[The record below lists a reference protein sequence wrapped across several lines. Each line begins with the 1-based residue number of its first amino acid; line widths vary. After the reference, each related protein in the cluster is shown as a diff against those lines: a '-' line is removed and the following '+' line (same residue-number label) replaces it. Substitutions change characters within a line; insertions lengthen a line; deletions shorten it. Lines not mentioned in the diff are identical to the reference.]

1 MKVPIPSTV
10 ELPESIQIKLVREDM
25 FDVSNIFR
33 ILFEVSIT
41 LFGAMFGAYVSSVNF
56 EKLHWLLFFILLV
69 FSIVFLILWVRYYR
83 KAKHHNLTSS
93 KKEISEFPF
102 RFAGFRTNISL
113 DHVETVTSLL
123 NDLNIDKEQIVWHEN
138 KVKTDYKTLRIKKI
152 PFDLV
157 STILREFDYNS
168 IGFIDLKMEI

>member
-41 LFGAMFGAYVSSVNF
+41 LFGAMFGAFVSSVNF
-56 EKLHWLLFFILLV
+56 EKVHWLLFFTLLA
-69 FSIVFLILWVRYYR
+69 FSSVFLFLWVRYYR
-83 KAKHHNLTSS
+83 KAKQHNISSS

-113 DHVETVTSLL
+113 DQVEAVSSLL
-123 NDLNIDKEQIVWHEN
+123 NDILIDKEQIIWYEN
-138 KVKTDYKTLRIKKI
+138 KTKTDFKTLRIKKI

-157 STILREFDYNS
+157 KTILREFDYNNIS
-168 IGFIDLKMEI
+168 FIDLKMEI